1 MILKVFFLGG
11 GILRRPAAASVNR
24 TTGATLRVEG
34 VFCRPVALCS
44 RHQCLYPELIPF
56 FFVFFSLPYIHV
68 DQFSPGSL
76 HDALTKKCSAW
87 ISDMGYEFRFLLSS
101 VFFVMSMLWMNY
113 CS

>member
-56 FFVFFSLPYIHV
+56 FFVFFLY
-68 DQFSPGSL
+68 
-76 HDALTKKCSAW
+76 LTSTLINSAPEAC
-87 ISDMGYEFRFLLSS
+87 M
-101 VFFVMSMLWMNY
+101 MH
-113 CS
+113 